1 MSLKV
6 PIGPHDHELGRA
18 DAPLTLLEFGDFE
31 CPYCIAAHP
40 TVQALLASMGDRLR
54 FVFRHMPLG
63 EVHPHAE
70 LAAEAAEAAGA
81 QGQFW
86 EMHDALFERHAQ
98 LGPEL
103 TAELARRL
111 QLDMVRFDDD
121 LSSRRFRDHVKRDF
135 LGAIRS
141 GVPGTPAFF
150 IANELYVGSIDEQS
164 LAAALQGLRAHA

>member
-1 MSLKV
+1 VSLKV
-6 PIGPHDHELGRA
+6 PIGPHDHQLGPE

-40 TVQALLASMGDRLR
+40 IVQALLASLGDRLR

-81 QGQFW
+81 QGRFW
-86 EMHDALFERHAQ
+86 EMHDALFERHAE

-103 TAELARRL
+103 MAQFARHV
-111 QLDMVRFDDD
+111 QLDAARFDDD
-121 LSSRRFRDHVKRDF
+121 LASRRFRDHVKRDF

-141 GVPGTPAFF
+141 GVARTPAFF
-150 IANELYVGSIDEQS
+150 VANELYVGSIDEQS
-164 LAAALQGLRAHA
+164 LSAALQGLRMHA

>member
-1 MSLKV
+1 MSLKI
-6 PIGPHDHELGRA
+6 PIDQHDHALGA
-18 DAPLTLLEFGDFE
+18 PDAPLTLLEFGDFE
-31 CPYCIAAHP
+31 CSYCIAAHP
-40 TVQALLASMGDRLR
+40 TVQGLIARMGERLR

-81 QGQFW
+81 QGRFW
-86 EMHDALFERHAQ
+86 EMHDALFERHAE

-103 TAELARRL
+103 MTMLARRL
-111 QLDMVRFDDD
+111 QLDTTRFADD

-150 IANELYVGSIDEQS
+150 VANELYVGSIDEQS
-164 LAAALQGLRAHA
+164 LSAALQGLRLHA